1 MRVKPA
7 LLLAPALLVAAAAL
21 AVPAADNGA
30 EALSCVRWRS
40 EARYKNFGYDHV
52 VILQNGCDAPAICSV
67 KTNVNPEPIS
77 ASVAP
82 GEQTEVLTFR
92 GSPAST
98 FDARVSC
105 ALEAGARR

>member
-1 MRVKPA
+1 MRKNAAV
-7 LLLAPALLVAAAAL
+7 LLVPAALAAAAAL
-21 AVPAADNGA
+21 AVPAADDGA
-30 EALSCVRWRS
+30 ETLSCVRWRS
-40 EARYKNFGYDHV
+40 EARYRNFGYDHV

-77 ASVAP
+77 ADVAP

-98 FDARVSC
+98 FDARVQC